1 MNNGKI
7 IVKILYKTHTEQNSS
22 DSVFS
27 LFYYFNFYQFK
38 PNTPVYLACLGGVGE
53 PEHPEKTHATLESLV
68 LKTTMS
74 LGKGASGG
82 GGWVDGWA
90 ACAPES

>member
-1 MNNGKI
+1 MSKYFIKHTQSKI
-7 IVKILYKTHTEQNSS
+7 VQIQSFHCFIISI
-22 DSVFS
+22 
-27 LFYYFNFYQFK
+27 FYQFK